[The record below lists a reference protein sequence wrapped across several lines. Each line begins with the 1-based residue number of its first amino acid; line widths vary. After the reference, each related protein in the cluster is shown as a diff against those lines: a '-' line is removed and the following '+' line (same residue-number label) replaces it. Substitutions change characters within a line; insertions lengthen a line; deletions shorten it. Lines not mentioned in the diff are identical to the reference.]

1 MSVSSDSC
9 IRLWAKNVAVV
20 ESNSNERVIL
30 SRHRHHFSHAFSSLR
45 PRELEGVTVLG
56 RRSVLKAGIAGM
68 AGLSLPGLLQANEA
82 SLDAGKQSLP
92 QKSVILIWMTG
103 GPSHIDTWDM
113 KPSAPI
119 EIRGPFQPI
128 STALPGVQLCEFLPR
143 QAAML
148 DKMTIIRSVDCRFS
162 NHEPNM
168 VMQTANRDA
177 EPRTNREA
185 EKYPALASIIARQRI
200 DSIPDLPPYVVLNL
214 KSRSHIAW
222 GGYLGHA
229 YDPFPGN
236 DVGHLF
242 APTSGLTADRLQS
255 RCLLNRDLDRLRQDL
270 DQSGSMEAANR
281 FTRQAVSMVTGTNA
295 RHAFDISREPDSVR
309 ERYGEHEWCRQA
321 LLARRLVEAGVSFVT
336 IDLSHHGASG
346 TWDTHG
352 DNIPPYGGIWN
363 GLRPLL
369 PVFDRLLTTLVAD
382 LDERGLL
389 DRVLILAMGEFGR
402 TPKIGTQGS
411 TDGRDH
417 WPNVMSMTM
426 AGGGF
431 RHGQVIGATE
441 RDGGQ
446 IQERPVTPGDI
457 AATIFRHMD
466 VPTEIT
472 YTDNRGRPRFVIDQG
487 RPIPELCG

>member
-1 MSVSSDSC
+1 MS
-9 IRLWAKNVAVV
+9 I
-20 ESNSNERVIL
+20 
-30 SRHRHHFSHAFSSLR
+30 HRHTCDHAFSSLR

-56 RRSVLKAGIAGM
+56 RRSMLKAGM
-68 AGLSLPGLLQANEA
+68 AGLAGLTLPGLLEA
-82 SLDAGKQSLP
+82 KEQSLTRGHRSLA

-103 GPSHIDTWDM
+103 GPSQIDTWDL

-128 STALPGVQLCEFLPR
+128 STVLPGVQICEFLPR

-148 DKMTIIRSVDCRFS
+148 DKMTIVRSVDCRFS

-168 VMQTANRDA
+168 VMQTANLDA
-177 EPRTNREA
+177 EPRINREA
-185 EKYPALASIIARQRI
+185 EKFPALASIIAKQRLEKV
-200 DSIPDLPPYVVLNL
+200 PDLPPYVVLNM
-214 KSRSHIAW
+214 KSRSHVAW

-229 YDPFPGN
+229 YDPFLGN
-236 DVGHLF
+236 DVGSLF
-242 APTSGLTADRLQS
+242 SLPGGLTADRLQS
-255 RCLLNRDLDRLRQDL
+255 RRQLTSDLDRLRRDIDL
-270 DQSGSMEAANR
+270 SGSMEASHR
-281 FTRQAVSMVTGTNA
+281 FTQQAVNMVTGTSA
-295 RHAFDISREPDSVR
+295 RHAFDIGQEPEAIR
-309 ERYGEHEWCRQA
+309 QRYGDHEWCRQA

-369 PVFDRLLTTLVAD
+369 PVFDRLLTTLVSD
-382 LDERGLL
+382 LDDRGML
-389 DRVLILAMGEFGR
+389 DSVLVLAMGEFGR

-417 WPNVMSMTM
+417 WPIVMSMTM

-431 RHGQVIGATE
+431 RHGQVIGSSD
-441 RDGGQ
+441 RDAGQ
-446 IQERPVTPGDI
+446 IKERPVTPGDL
-457 AATIFRHMD
+457 AATIFHHMG
-466 VPTEIT
+466 VPRETA
-472 YTDNRGRPRFVIDQG
+472 YLDSRGRPRFVIDQG
-487 RPIPELCG
+487 KPIAELCG